1 MKLYIG
7 NKKYSSWS
15 LRPWLALKVRNI
27 PFEEVLVPFDMEAGN
42 PEFRKF
48 SPTGKVPCLLDGDLT
63 VWESLAILE
72 YVADKHPEAHLWP
85 AGIAERAIARAVAH
99 EMHGGFGA
107 LRNSCPM
114 NMSRE
119 PSPIDVPAAVHAD
132 AARIEQL
139 WSECLQKSGGP
150 FLFGEFTN
158 VDAMY
163 APVVNRLEI
172 YCLGASDAVQQ
183 YSNAMKSL
191 EAWKEWEQAGRA
203 ETWYV
208 AEDEV

>member
-1 MKLYIG
+1 
-7 NKKYSSWS
+7 
-15 LRPWLALKVRNI
+15 
-27 PFEEVLVPFDMEAGN
+27 
-42 PEFRKF
+42 
-48 SPTGKVPCLLDGDLT
+48 
-63 VWESLAILE
+63 
-72 YVADKHPEAHLWP
+72 
-85 AGIAERAIARAVAH
+85 
-99 EMHGGFGA
+99 MHGGFGA

-132 AARIEQL
+132 VARIEQL
-139 WSECLQKSGGP
+139 WSECLEKSGGP
-150 FLFGEFTN
+150 FLFGDFTN
-158 VDAMY
+158 ADAMF

-172 YCLGASDAVQQ
+172 YCLVASDAVQQ